1 MEARKPLIVNLFAG
15 PGAGKTTAALELTAA
30 LKKVGF
36 NAEYV
41 SEYAK
46 ELVLEN
52 KLDLL
57 KDQRA
62 VTDEQFH
69 RLDRLRGSDVEIVVT
84 DSPVLLGEIYGED
97 RIDDAYRS
105 KILDYHNSFDNFNL
119 FIKRGKGYQKEGRLQ
134 TRAEAVAIDEKVTA
148 MLKEKEIYFGT
159 YSHNTIEATVKK
171 IETTYKRLYAEKE
184 GEGMKKKDPN
194 VILQAE
200 NNGPIVTIKKDGE
213 EYEIFSSAGS
223 YSTDRLPE
231 EVGQAL
237 KWLVENGHYD
247 KEDVQHAFWDR
258 TSSWASDD
266 PHAEKSDNNAIVSM
280 YEKYAGK
287 EKAAAAPAAAENEAV
302 MEQKKEYSALYI
314 PSDAKIKDYDKVA
327 LYRIATGDFTGYV
340 FSAPKKMIQ
349 ENKVK
354 KNGAL
359 CDVVVV
365 PAGEKIK
372 LSKRK
377 ESASISVEDLQNCFS
392 KSAARR
398 QPTSSS
404 SSEGKEGEAKG
415 KKFVRFYLPTD
426 LRAKTYENVQS
437 YGLDARFGEYAGYY
451 VAIATHSLI
460 PDETLTNKDKTKV
473 AVADKVIVRDNSS
486 FTLKFRGKEVVLSA
500 ADFKAMAEKALWAD
514 KAAAATAAAEAEQKP
529 AEVPENLRRMLNSEL
544 EEDIYADGDKQIV
557 LNVAAD
563 KFMVLENQDLFVGED
578 SALLMTDAAKEK
590 VLKKIQAGDPVLYG
604 TKDEAKLAFYGADEA
619 LPASIDEKDA
629 AVINKYYKELVL
641 DYYPTESGALESK
654 KEFAKTYIR
663 TKNWAVYRDY
673 VNDKAYEKSVP
684 YALRDKPIFVG
695 WKFEYFD
702 KNGNPMQKP
711 AKMPYNAK
719 TGGKAMPNNEST
731 WCDFDTVLKGV
742 EKYKLDGVGVMFG
755 KAKLVGIDID
765 HCIDENGKI
774 SDMAKEIIETVNS
787 YTELSPSGT
796 GIHILAY
803 GSIPESRKLPHIE
816 VYDKTRYITLTG
828 HLYEGK
834 LRTMKKAE
842 VTQPALDAVWEKY
855 VAPFKP
861 EAKQQSGT
869 GAAKSAPLNV
879 DFDAMKEIFS
889 DAEILEKIDH
899 SPRMKGKWE
908 RLRAGEPPFEWDDEK
923 KEFTDNIAK
932 IWYRE
937 DGSVDASAIENA
949 FCKMLAFF
957 NATPAQI
964 DRIYRASP
972 LAREK
977 WDRPN
982 AGSTYGQRVIK
993 YAIANT
999 NKRYDI
1005 NRNAAKPAAQAKL
1018 AKKNTNVNE

>member
-30 LKKVGF
+30 LKKVGY

-159 YSHNTIEATVKK
+159 YSHNTIDATVKK
-171 IETTYKRLYAEKE
+171 IETTYNRLYAEKE
-184 GEGMKKKDPN
+184 GEAMDKNEKEFEPYMKVEKEGDDYAVTKKT
-194 VILQAE
+194 A
-200 NNGPIVTIKKDGE
+200 GE
-213 EYEIFSSAGS
+213 VSFSTSE
-223 YSTDRLPE
+223 LPDDVRE
-231 EVGQAL
+231 AAI
-237 KWLVENGHYD
+237 WLIENGYQD
-247 KEDVQHAFWDR
+247 QQDVQSAFYNR
-258 TSSWASDD
+258 GSSWASDD
-266 PHAEKSDNNAIVSM
+266 RHAEENDNSTIKSV

-398 QPTSSS
+398 QPTRSS

-415 KKFVRFYLPTD
+415 KKYVRFYLPTD

-473 AVADKVIVRDNSS
+473 AVADKVIVKDNSS
-486 FTLKFRGKEVVLSA
+486 FTLKYRGKEVVLSA
-500 ADFKAMAEKALWAD
+500 ADFKALAEKALWAD
-514 KAAAATAAAEAEQKP
+514 KTAAAAAVAEAETKP
-529 AEVPENLRRMLNSEL
+529 AEVPENVRRMLNSEL
-544 EEDIYADGDKQIV
+544 EEDIYADGDKQII

-563 KFMVLENQDLFVGED
+563 KYMILENQDLFVGEE

-590 VLKKIQAGDPVLYG
+590 VLKKIQAGDPVLFG

-619 LPASIDEKDA
+619 LPESIDEKDA
-629 AVINKYYKELVL
+629 AIINKFYKDLVL

-663 TKNWAVYRDY
+663 TKNWAQYRDY

-702 KNGNPMQKP
+702 KNGAPLQKP

-719 TGGKAMPNNEST
+719 TGGRAMPNNEST
-731 WCDFDTVLKGV
+731 WSDFDTVLKGV

-755 KAKLVGIDID
+755 KAHLVGIDID

-774 SDMAKEIIETVNS
+774 SDMAKDIIETVNS
-787 YTELSPSGT
+787 YTEISPSGT

-834 LRTMKKAE
+834 LRTMKKVE

-855 VAPFKP
+855 VAPFKA
-861 EAKQQSGT
+861 EAKHQAGT
-869 GAAKSAPLNV
+869 GTKVAPLDI
-879 DFDAMKEIFS
+879 DFAAMKEIFS

-899 SPRMKGKWE
+899 SPRMKGKWD
-908 RLRAGEPPFEWDDEK
+908 RLREGFPPYEWNDEK

-932 IWYRE
+932 VWYRE

-964 DRIYRASP
+964 DRIYRESP

-977 WDRPN
+977 WDRPT
-982 AGSTYGQRVIK
+982 AGSTYGRRVIE

-999 NKRYDI
+999 HKRYDV

-1018 AKKNTNVNE
+1018 IKKNTNVNE

>member
-57 KDQRA
+57 QDQRA

-97 RIDDAYRS
+97 RIDDAYRQ

-119 FIKRGKGYQKEGRLQ
+119 FIKRGKSYQKEGRLQ
-134 TRAEAVAIDEKVTA
+134 TREEAVAIDEKVTA

-159 YSHNTIEATVKK
+159 YSHNTINATVKK
-171 IETTYKRLYAEKE
+171 IETTYNRLYAEKE

-213 EYEIFSSAGS
+213 EYEIFSRAGS

-231 EVGQAL
+231 EVSQAV

-392 KSAARR
+392 KSAAHR

-451 VAIATHSLI
+451 VAIGTHSLI
-460 PDETLTNKDKTKV
+460 PNETLTNEEKTKFTL
-473 AVADKVIVRDNSS
+473 ADKVIVRDNST
-486 FTLKFRGKEVVLSA
+486 FTLKMRNKEVVLSA
-500 ADFKAMAEKALWAD
+500 ADFKAMAEKALWTD
-514 KAAAATAAAEAEQKP
+514 KDAALAAVAEAEKP

-544 EEDIYADGDKQIV
+544 EEDIYTDGDKQIV

-563 KFMVLENQDLFVGED
+563 KYMVLENQDLFVGEEN
-578 SALLMTDAAKEK
+578 ALLMTDAAKEK
-590 VLKKIQAGDPVLYG
+590 VLKKIQAGDPVFYG
-604 TKDEAKLAFYGADEA
+604 TQDEAKIAFYGADAA

-629 AVINKYYKELVL
+629 AKINELYKELVMGY
-641 DYYPTESGALESK
+641 DPSYGTELESK
-654 KEFAKTYIR
+654 QEFAKTYVR
-663 TKNWAVYRDY
+663 AKNWATYQGY
-673 VNDKAYEKSVP
+673 VNDKAYERSVP

-695 WKFEYFD
+695 WKFEYYD
-702 KNGNPMQKP
+702 ANGKPLQKP

-719 TGGKAMPNNEST
+719 TGGRAMPNNEST

-774 SDMAKEIIETVNS
+774 SDMAKDIIETVNS

-803 GSIPESRKLPHIE
+803 GSIPESRKLSHIE

-855 VAPFKP
+855 VAPFKA
-861 EAKQQSGT
+861 EAKYQG
-869 GAAKSAPLNV
+869 GAKKAPMNV
-879 DFDAMKEIFS
+879 DFGAMKEIFT

-908 RLRAGEPPFEWDDEK
+908 RLRVGEPPFEWDDEK
-923 KEFTDNIAK
+923 KEFTDKIATV
-932 IWYRE
+932 WYRE
-937 DGSVDASAIENA
+937 DGTVDASSIENA

-964 DRIYRASP
+964 DRIYRECP

-982 AGSTYGQRVIK
+982 AGSTYGRRVIE
-993 YAIANT
+993 YAISST
-999 NKRYDI
+999 QKRYDK
-1005 NRNAAKPAAQAKL
+1005 NFSAPKPVAV
-1018 AKKNTNVNE
+1018 KKNTNFNE

>member
-1 MEARKPLIVNLFAG
+1 MEEEKHRKPLIVNLFAG

-52 KLDLL
+52 RLDLL

-62 VTDEQFH
+62 VTDEQYH

-84 DSPVLLGEIYGED
+84 DSPVLLGVIYGGE
-97 RIDDAYRS
+97 RIDDSYRA
-105 KILDYHNSFDNFNL
+105 KILGYHNSFDNFNL
-119 FIKRGKGYQKEGRLQ
+119 FIKRGKSYQKEGRLQ

-159 YSHNTIEATVKK
+159 YSHNTINATVKK
-171 IETTYKRLYAEKE
+171 IETTYNRLYAGKE

-200 NNGPIVTIKKDGE
+200 YNGPIVTIKKDGE

-231 EVGQAL
+231 EVGQAI

-287 EKAAAAPAAAENEAV
+287 ERTATPAVAENEAV
-302 MEQKKEYSALYI
+302 MEQKKEYIAIYI
-314 PSDAKIKDYDKVA
+314 PVETKVKEYDKVA
-327 LYRIATGDFTGYV
+327 LYKLGKEAGDVSGFI

-349 ENKVK
+349 EKKVK
-354 KNGAL
+354 KDGVL
-359 CDVVVV
+359 CDVVIV
-365 PAGEKIK
+365 PKNEQIS
-372 LSKRK
+372 LTKRK
-377 ESASISVEDLQNCFS
+377 LTAEISAEGLQNCFT
-392 KSAARR
+392 KSATTQESNSAAVA
-398 QPTSSS
+398 T
-404 SSEGKEGEAKG
+404 G
-415 KKFVRFYLPTD
+415 KKYLRFYLPTD
-426 LRAKTYENVQS
+426 LRAKTYENMQS
-437 YGLDARFGEYAGYY
+437 YCLDARFGEYAGYY
-451 VAIATHSLI
+451 VGIGTHSLV
-460 PDETLTNKDKTKV
+460 PDETLTNKDKSKI
-473 AVADKVIVRDNSS
+473 AVADKVIVRDNSK
-486 FTLKFRGKEVVLSA
+486 FTLKSRGKEVVLSA
-500 ADFKAMAEKALWAD
+500 AAFKEMAEAALWAN
-514 KAAAATAAAEAEQKP
+514 KESVAGATMEAESSNVG
-529 AEVPENLRRMLNSEL
+529 VPEDLQRLLDSEL
-544 EEDIYADGDKQIV
+544 EEDIYADGEKQII
-557 LNVAAD
+557 LNLSAE
-563 KFMVLENQDLFVGED
+563 KYMLIENQDMMVEDGALF
-578 SALLMTDAAKEK
+578 LTDEAKQK
-590 VLKKIQAGDPVLYG
+590 VLKQIQAEEPVFYG
-604 TKDEAKLAFYGADEA
+604 TQDEAKIAMYAADEP

-629 AVINKYYKELVL
+629 AIINQKYRELVL
-641 DYYPTESGALESK
+641 SYMPSDDGPELESK

-663 TKNWAVYRDY
+663 SKNWATYQNY
-673 VNDKAYEKSVP
+673 KNDKAYERSVP

-695 WKFEYFD
+695 WKFEYYD
-702 KNGNPMQKP
+702 NTGKPLQKP

-719 TGGKAMPNNEST
+719 TGGKAMPNNDST
-731 WCDFDTVLKGV
+731 WCDFDTAVKGV
-742 EKYKLDGVGVMFG
+742 EKYGLDGIGIMFG

-774 SDMAKEIIETVNS
+774 SDMAKEIIESVNS

-803 GSIPESRKLPHIE
+803 GSIPESKKLPHIE

-855 VAPFKP
+855 VAPYKV
-861 EAKQQSGT
+861 EAQQRASA
-869 GAAKSAPLNV
+869 GATVLQEV
-879 DFDAMKEIFS
+879 DFDAMQEVFT
-889 DAEILEKIDH
+889 DEEILKKIDK
-899 SPRMKGKWE
+899 SPRMKGKFD
-908 RLRAGEPPFEWDDEK
+908 RLREGKAPFEWDDVT
-923 KEFTDNIAK
+923 KEYTDKVNP

-937 DGSVDASAIENA
+937 DGTVDASRIENA

-957 NATPAQI
+957 KATPAQI
-964 DRIYRASP
+964 DRIYRQSP

-977 WDRPN
+977 WDRPT
-982 AGSTYGQRVIK
+982 AGSTYGRRVIE
-993 YAIANT
+993 YAIKST
-999 NKRYDI
+999 QKRYDYVGGSG
-1005 NRNAAKPAAQAKL
+1005 AGAG
-1018 AKKNTNVNE
+1018 KKHVNVND